1 MKQNRPPDRIPM
13 TRQEQYI
20 HEHQKRKH
28 RITVWKLA
36 ILLVFLVQ
44 WELTTRFNIVNSFIF
59 SSPSRILNTCIE
71 MAHSG
76 QLFFHIGIT
85 LGETLVSFFL
95 VTVSSIL
102 TSMLLWYFT
111 MAADIFEPYLVIL
124 NSLPKSALAP
134 LFIVWF
140 GTGFK
145 TIVIAGMSVAIF
157 GSVISLYQHFRQTDP
172 ELVKLIYTL
181 GGGRRHVLTK
191 VLLPGSLP
199 AILSG
204 MKVNIGLCLVGVII
218 GEFLAARQGL
228 GYLIIYGSQV
238 FKLDWVLMSIFI
250 LCVIAMGLYK
260 GVEMLEKHCSARI

>member
-1 MKQNRPPDRIPM
+1 MKQNRPPDRTSM

-20 HEHQKRKH
+20 YDHQRRKR

-36 ILLVFLVQ
+36 ILLVFLAQ
-44 WELTTRFNIVNSFIF
+44 WELTTRFDLVNSFIF

-71 MAHSG
+71 MAQNG

-95 VTVSSIL
+95 VTVISIL
-102 TSMLLWYFT
+102 ASMLLWYFT
-111 MAADIFEPYLVIL
+111 TASEVFEPYLVIL

-157 GSVISLYQHFRQTDP
+157 GSVISLYQ
-172 ELVKLIYTL
+172 I
-181 GGGRRHVLTK
+181 GRAHV
-191 VLLPGSLP
+191 
-199 AILSG
+199 
-204 MKVNIGLCLVGVII
+204 
-218 GEFLAARQGL
+218 
-228 GYLIIYGSQV
+228 
-238 FKLDWVLMSIFI
+238 
-250 LCVIAMGLYK
+250 
-260 GVEMLEKHCSARI
+260 